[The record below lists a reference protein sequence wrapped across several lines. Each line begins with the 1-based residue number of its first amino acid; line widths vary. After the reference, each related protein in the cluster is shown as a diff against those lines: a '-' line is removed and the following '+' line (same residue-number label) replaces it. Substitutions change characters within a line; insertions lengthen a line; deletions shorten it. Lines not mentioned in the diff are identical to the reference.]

1 MEGKCINEL
10 FFSHYKIVR
19 CQWYTDRSI
28 PTKASESIG
37 HDPKT
42 VKIYYTRNVR
52 EKEFVENVMEEPKG
66 EAGEKDKIGG
76 YAVGRN
82 SQKAIKREH

>member
-1 MEGKCINEL
+1 
-10 FFSHYKIVR
+10 
-19 CQWYTDRSI
+19 
-28 PTKASESIG
+28 
-37 HDPKT
+37 
-42 VKIYYTRNVR
+42 
-52 EKEFVENVMEEPKG
+52 MEEPKG